1 MEDLSMLG
9 KLRAMRAYLTPTKSD
24 KEEPEDPY
32 CRGLESGINICKE
45 VALEQFDQMFPEV
58 KRSVERHG

>member
-1 MEDLSMLG
+1 
-9 KLRAMRAYLTPTKSD
+9 MRAYLTPTKSD